1 MNLAGARKAIVAI
14 IGLAAVLATQLPPG
28 TPEGMQ
34 RWAPVV
40 IGAATALGV
49 FGVRNAQPAPPPLPP
64 KAADLPPSRIAD
76 ERPQPPPR
84 RPMG

>member
-1 MNLAGARKAIVAI
+1 MNVAGARKAIVAI

-28 TPEGMQ
+28 TPEGVQ

-49 FGVRNAQPAPPPLPP
+49 YGTRNATSVPPPRAERAEPP
-64 KAADLPPSRIAD
+64 PTSRIAD

-84 RPMG
+84 RPTG

>member
-1 MNLAGARKAIVAI
+1 MNVAGARKAIVAI

-28 TPEGMQ
+28 TPEGVQ

-49 FGVRNAQPAPPPLPP
+49 YGTRNAQQTPPRAGRAEP
-64 KAADLPPSRIAD
+64 PPSRIAD
-76 ERPQPPPR
+76 ERPQPQPR
-84 RPMG
+84 RPTG